1 MAIKEKITT
10 RKVLIAEG
18 VLVLLAIS
26 YLIFSANSFS
36 APIVGQTIF
45 DPDFVFEIGDG
56 EELWISLDV
65 EFTNPIIVKE
75 ETELNLPSGTYYWK
89 IKSLL
94 RESEVKTFTI
104 EDNLNFNI
112 GLESGEIN
120 PNSQAVDKKGGITS
134 SIENG

>member
-18 VLVLLAIS
+18 ILVLTALV
-26 YLIFSANSFS
+26 YLIFSANTFS
-36 APIVGQTIF
+36 APIAGKTIF

-56 EELWISLDV
+56 EELWISSDI
-65 EFTNPIIVKE
+65 EFTNPIIVNK

-89 IKSLL
+89 IKGLL
-94 RESEVKTFTI
+94 KESEVKTFTI
-104 EDNLNFNI
+104 ENNLNINFN
-112 GLESGEIN
+112 LERVEDSS
-120 PNSQAVDKKGGITS
+120 NSIIENKGGITS